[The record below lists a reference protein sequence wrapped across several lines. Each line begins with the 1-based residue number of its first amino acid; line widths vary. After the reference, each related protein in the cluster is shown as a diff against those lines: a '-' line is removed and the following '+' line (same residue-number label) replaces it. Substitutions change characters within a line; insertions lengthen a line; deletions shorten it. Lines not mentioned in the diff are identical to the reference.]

1 MAPTSRIASH
11 TKFLLRSIS
20 ISFWIVAIFAP
31 FLKLV
36 YAHEAAAQARF
47 AQKVAYLVSFLCGP
61 PRIFAGSAL
70 IGPLNAETQRFAE
83 GRREDSVTFCAKLQ
97 ARLCRVSYPLASSEI
112 GSIARP
118 HAPADFY

>member
-31 FLKLV
+31 FLKLL

-47 AQKVAYLVSFLCGP
+47 AQKVAYLVSFL
-61 PRIFAGSAL
+61 F
-70 IGPLNAETQRFAE
+70 
-83 GRREDSVTFCAKLQ
+83 RREDSVTFCAKLQ
-97 ARLCRVSYPLASSEI
+97 ARLCRVSYLILYCYLPFDAFFLARHWPVREI
-112 GSIARP
+112 GSIASPR
-118 HAPADFY
+118 AC

>member
-31 FLKLV
+31 FLKLL

-47 AQKVAYLVSFLCGP
+47 AQKVAYLVSFLC
-61 PRIFAGSAL
+61 
-70 IGPLNAETQRFAE
+70 
-83 GRREDSVTFCAKLQ
+83 RREDSVTFCAKLQ